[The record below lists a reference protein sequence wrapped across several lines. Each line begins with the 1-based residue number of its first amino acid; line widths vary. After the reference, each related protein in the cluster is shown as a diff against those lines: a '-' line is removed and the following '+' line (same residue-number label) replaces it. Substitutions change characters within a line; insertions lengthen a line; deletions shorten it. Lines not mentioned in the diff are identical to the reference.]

1 MQCKS
6 LWIKASAKCINVNV
20 NVNVSQKSAN
30 CFLEGC
36 EDSHMQTVCVLLQDN
51 NHTFVL

>member
-1 MQCKS
+1 MSHK
-6 LWIKASAKCINVNV
+6 
-20 NVNVSQKSAN
+20 KSAN

-36 EDSHMQTVCVLLQDN
+36 EDPHMQTVCVLLQDN